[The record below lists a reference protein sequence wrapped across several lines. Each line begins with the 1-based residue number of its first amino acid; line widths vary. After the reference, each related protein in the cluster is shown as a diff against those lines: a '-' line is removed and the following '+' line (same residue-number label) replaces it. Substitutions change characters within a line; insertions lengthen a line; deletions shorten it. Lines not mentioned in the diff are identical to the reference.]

1 MDSLRPRPILD
12 LYCPLTKVKETN
24 ITLRKISYRGF
35 LLNRLG
41 WPCIHFVFGTFFPAI
56 ENRVDPS
63 VDGSNLGQSTSA
75 IHFHLKQRSKT
86 KFNFH
91 ANLIIDPV
99 RVSHSK
105 FNRLSKF
112 FGKWKELDWI
122 LESNSDMFP
131 YVALPKRSRK
141 RSHLELLSNFLLIKL
156 TMVWS

>member
-41 WPCIHFVFGTFFPAI
+41 WPCIHFVFGTFSPAI
-56 ENRVDPS
+56 ENRVVPS

-99 RVSHSK
+99 RHSK
-105 FNRLSKF
+105 FNRICLESEK
-112 FGKWKELDWI
+112 KLDWI

-141 RSHLELLSNFLLIKL
+141 RSHLELLSNFLLINL